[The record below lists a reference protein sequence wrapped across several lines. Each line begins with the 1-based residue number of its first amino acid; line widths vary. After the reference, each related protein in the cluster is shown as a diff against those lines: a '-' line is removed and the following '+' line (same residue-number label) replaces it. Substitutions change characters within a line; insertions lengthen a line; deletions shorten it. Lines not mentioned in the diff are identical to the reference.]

1 MPKNAKKTS
10 YVNVDDIVTLS
21 NSKVWLV
28 SEFCKALLKMPVKEM
43 EIIVLRCGLGGGT
56 QRTLI
61 EVGDLFDVT
70 RERIRIIEK
79 NCFSKYLNELCE
91 KVTKKVDSAAKKSK
105 TLLRI
110 DSPEIE
116 AEFPEVLTYRELFDY
131 VIEKSNSPRK
141 VSNQRGLITQLREAE
156 VDTAR
161 TSALKEVKKAMKA
174 GKDLTRKE
182 VENLCQSCL
191 EKTIPEIADRAKNI
205 EYITSVATEAFKFND
220 SGKLLGTASSELSY
234 VLDVLEK
241 STTALKVKDI
251 TRLANEQSGS
261 KATTTYIR
269 NICIEHPLIINLG
282 PSIFGL
288 EKHVGSI
295 TQDKK
300 VIEDAMYKMAKK
312 SPLPYLHHETAY
324 NQLLKDGVITEKD
337 VPSYKDLSVITQ
349 TSEKLVYMGYHRF
362 TTKEKGAKAGDAP
375 ERSISNDIETF
386 LEEAGGPL
394 TSEEIVS
401 RLKKTR
407 VLRSTFQVSTWGR
420 VAPMAGK
427 WGLIGRDLPFDD
439 EAVTKFNEHISKA
452 FDAGK
457 AVPYEDAKKKFLS
470 LFKWDYDFN
479 PHGAYLAALPRIRK
493 IPCRFA
499 QGEIKKGY
507 VNRREKP

>member
-1 MPKNAKKTS
+1 MPTNAKKTS

-182 VENLCQSCL
+182 VENLCRSCL

-269 NICIEHPLIINLG
+269 NICGMFLISLQNAC
-282 PSIFGL
+282 PPAQFRS
-288 EKHVGSI
+288 
-295 TQDKK
+295 
-300 VIEDAMYKMAKK
+300 
-312 SPLPYLHHETAY
+312 
-324 NQLLKDGVITEKD
+324 
-337 VPSYKDLSVITQ
+337 
-349 TSEKLVYMGYHRF
+349 SEVMRWRQ
-362 TTKEKGAKAGDAP
+362 E
-375 ERSISNDIETF
+375 
-386 LEEAGGPL
+386 
-394 TSEEIVS
+394 
-401 RLKKTR
+401 
-407 VLRSTFQVSTWGR
+407 
-420 VAPMAGK
+420 
-427 WGLIGRDLPFDD
+427 
-439 EAVTKFNEHISKA
+439 
-452 FDAGK
+452 
-457 AVPYEDAKKKFLS
+457 
-470 LFKWDYDFN
+470 
-479 PHGAYLAALPRIRK
+479 
-493 IPCRFA
+493 
-499 QGEIKKGY
+499 
-507 VNRREKP
+507 